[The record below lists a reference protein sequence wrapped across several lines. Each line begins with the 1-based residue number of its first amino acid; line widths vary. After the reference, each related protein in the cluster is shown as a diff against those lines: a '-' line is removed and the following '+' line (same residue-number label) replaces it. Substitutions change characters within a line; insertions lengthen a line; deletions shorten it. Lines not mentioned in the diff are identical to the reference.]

1 RGARPCLVAG
11 RARHIRRVLGRTGIV
26 CCPRTARGRLCSHT
40 TVPARG
46 RSSRRYPFMTALTRP
61 PCPKHLQAG
70 SSRLLPRILLH
81 AQVSFRHLKCPH
93 KKEDAIAETVALAWA
108 WYVRLARK
116 GKDAARFASALASYA
131 ARAAKSGRRLCGQ
144 KG

>member
-1 RGARPCLVAG
+1 
-11 RARHIRRVLGRTGIV
+11 
-26 CCPRTARGRLCSHT
+26 
-40 TVPARG
+40 
-46 RSSRRYPFMTALTRP
+46 
-61 PCPKHLQAG
+61 
-70 SSRLLPRILLH
+70 H
-81 AQVSFRHLKCPH
+81 AEVSFGQLKWPQ

-144 KG
+144 KGAKDVLSALAQQRYHFAVSPLPQGSSLDGNVFDEALRDNRRTPVPDQVAFRCDFPAWRITRGDRDRRLIDD